1 MSIGTCYHIGL
12 SVKAVAEKTDMPRKD
27 IAKVFSSIFE
37 TILECLEK
45 EESVRLMNFGSLTV
59 KTYKPRKGYNPSSKI
74 VVQLPE
80 RKAIRFKLA
89 KRAALKKLK

>member
-1 MSIGTCYHIGL
+1 MNKQQII
-12 SVKAVAEKTDMPRKD
+12 KAVAEKTDMPRKD
-27 IAKVFSSIFE
+27 IANVFSSIFE

-59 KTYKPRKGYNPSSKI
+59 KTYKPRKGYNPASKI

-89 KRAALKKLK
+89 KRATSKSLK

>member
-1 MSIGTCYHIGL
+1 MSTVNEL
-12 SVKAVAEKTDMPRKD
+12 
-27 IAKVFSSIFE
+27 
-37 TILECLEK
+37 
-45 EESVRLMNFGSLTV
+45 GSLTV

-89 KRAALKKLK
+89 KRAALKKQNNN

>member
-1 MSIGTCYHIGL
+1 MNRQQII
-12 SVKAVAEKTDMPRKD
+12 KAVTEKTGISRKD
-27 IAKVFSSIFE
+27 TAKVFSSIFE

-45 EESVRLMNFGSLTV
+45 EESVRLMDFGSLTV

-89 KRAALKKLK
+89 KRAASKSLK

>member
-1 MSIGTCYHIGL
+1 
-12 SVKAVAEKTDMPRKD
+12 
-27 IAKVFSSIFE
+27 
-37 TILECLEK
+37 
-45 EESVRLMNFGSLTV
+45 MNFGSLTV

>member
-1 MSIGTCYHIGL
+1 MILLNSSIIL
-12 SVKAVAEKTDMPRKD
+12 SVEIIVKRSLLAR
-27 IAKVFSSIFE
+27 IALKVFSSIFE

-45 EESVRLMNFGSLTV
+45 VESVRLMNFGSLTV